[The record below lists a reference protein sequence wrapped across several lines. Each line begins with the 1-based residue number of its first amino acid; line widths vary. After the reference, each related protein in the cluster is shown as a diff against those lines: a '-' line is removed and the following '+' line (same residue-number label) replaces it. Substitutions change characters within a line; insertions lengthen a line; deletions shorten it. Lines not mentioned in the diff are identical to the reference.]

1 MKSLGK
7 ERSSTGV
14 VKGWKVHYL
23 PGRALKGRSVQGVQ
37 TDAHEFPVPAR
48 PYLGNLF
55 WIGWIRSLSCQ
66 LERAVRVSVCVA
78 SGGGD
83 ENGCAALR
91 AAEMAL
97 SV

>member
-37 TDAHEFPVPAR
+37 TDAHEAGSSAVPCACSALPWEFVLDRLDTFPFMPAR
-48 PYLGNLF
+48 
-55 WIGWIRSLSCQ
+55 
-66 LERAVRVSVCVA
+66 E
-78 SGGGD
+78 
-83 ENGCAALR
+83 GCACQCVCCLWR
-91 AAEMAL
+91 W
-97 SV
+97 